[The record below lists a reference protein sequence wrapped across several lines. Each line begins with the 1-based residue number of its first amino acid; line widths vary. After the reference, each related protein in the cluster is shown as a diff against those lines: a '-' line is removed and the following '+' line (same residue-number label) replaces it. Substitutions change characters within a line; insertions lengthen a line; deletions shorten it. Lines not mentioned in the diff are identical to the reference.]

1 MPRGGKRPNAGR
13 KHGTTARTRAI
24 RERLLKDVDLSA
36 ESTLEAIRRGA
47 QYDIRAFFDAKGNL
61 RPLKELTEAEAWAI
75 AGFEVVIKNVTAGDG
90 QQDTVAKIKLVD
102 RSKYVDMAAKHFG
115 LLIDKVEHS
124 GEINIT
130 HEIPE

>member
-13 KHGTTARTRAI
+13 KHGPTARTKAI
-24 RERLLKDVDLSA
+24 RERLLKDVALSA
-36 ESTLEAIRRGA
+36 ESTIEAIRRGA
-47 QYDIRAFFDAKGNL
+47 QYDIRAFFDANGNL
-61 RPLKELTEAEAWAI
+61 RPLKELSEAEAWAV

-124 GEINIT
+124 GGITIT
-130 HEIPE
+130 HELPE